1 MTTVLSAP
9 GSLFS
14 HSFAPGVKKFAIF
27 CLLLWRR
34 EAEQARGEEWERESC
49 HPPSQRNKRARRDK
63 QVFGAVYSFFT
74 FLWRPA
80 SRGQLLAVELGC
92 AQKNPGR
99 QRRGTGEKCHG
110 NLLVA
115 KAGARGDKHVFG
127 ATLSFFILQRE
138 RGKCPCHSNATW
150 LQNVLNLAEELDCQ
164 KWHP

>member
-99 QRRGTGEKCHG
+99 QRRGAGEKCHG

-115 KAGARGDKHVFG
+115 KAGSEGRQACLRRYFELFHSPKGERKMPLSQQCHMVAKCSQSCRG
-127 ATLSFFILQRE
+127 T
-138 RGKCPCHSNATW
+138 
-150 LQNVLNLAEELDCQ
+150 
-164 KWHP
+164 